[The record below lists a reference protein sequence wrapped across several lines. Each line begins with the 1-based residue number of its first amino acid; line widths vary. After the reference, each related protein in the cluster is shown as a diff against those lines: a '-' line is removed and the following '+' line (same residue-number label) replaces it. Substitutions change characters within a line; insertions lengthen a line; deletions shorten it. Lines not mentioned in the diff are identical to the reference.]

1 MFMFMTAVRLAS
13 RARARGDRREV
24 SRPTLLKHE
33 KLPPPP
39 RQKRSADNRQRL
51 KAAALDLFRDKGY
64 ARTSIDAIAARA
76 KVPVGGFYLHFR
88 SKRQL
93 LLTLMDDLVT
103 ALSEISFDP
112 VEDAQPREIVRALLT
127 QAFARDLRLVGAFRA
142 WQEAVFSEPDLVR
155 HDAAIRA
162 WTQSRVIALFQRLQ
176 QLPGARRHVDVRQLG
191 CVMDHVYWTLLA
203 EALRL
208 APPQISRRVR
218 AAADVTYHALF
229 VDSP

>member
-1 MFMFMTAVRLAS
+1 MTRSLRGSAS
-13 RARARGDRREV
+13 RAKARGHRREV
-24 SRPTLLKHE
+24 SRPTLLKNE
-33 KLPPPP
+33 KIPPQPV
-39 RQKRSADNRQRL
+39 QNRSVDNRRRL

-103 ALSEISFDP
+103 ALSEISFDA
-112 VEDAQPREIVRALLT
+112 VEGTHPREIVRALLT
-127 QAFARDLRLVGAFRA
+127 QAFARDLRFVGAFRA

-155 HDAAIRA
+155 QDAAIRA
-162 WTQSRVIALFQRLQ
+162 WTRRRVIDLFERLQ
-176 QLPGARRHVDVRQLG
+176 QLPGARRDVDIRQLG
-191 CVMDHVYWTLLA
+191 SVMDHVYWTLLA

-208 APPQISRRVR
+208 NPQQISQRVR
-218 AAADVTYHALF
+218 TTADVTYHALF
-229 VDSP
+229 IDSA

>member
-1 MFMFMTAVRLAS
+1 M
-13 RARARGDRREV
+13 
-24 SRPTLLKHE
+24 
-33 KLPPPP
+33 
-39 RQKRSADNRQRL
+39 QKRSADNRQRL

-93 LLTLMDDLVT
+93 LLTLMDDLLT

-112 VEDAQPREIVRALLT
+112 VEGTHPREIVRSLLT
-127 QAFARDLRLVGAFRA
+127 QAFARDLRFVGAFRA
-142 WQEAVFSEPDLVR
+142 WQEAAFSDPDLVR

-162 WTQSRVIALFQRLQ
+162 WTQRRVIALFQRLQ
-176 QLPGARRHVDVRQLG
+176 QLPGARRDADIRQLG

-208 APPQISRRVR
+208 NPQKISQRVR
-218 AAADVTYHALF
+218 AAADLTYHALF
-229 VDSP
+229 VDSA